1 MRLYIF
7 TAIFAVWSSG
17 ATAELQCDRQLLSEM
32 SSEIILE
39 RQNLTGFGPRVYG
52 GYAAYLMLRSGNMN
66 EIQLVNAI
74 GEGRKPRGFDSL
86 LMAHRIATLGPL
98 GVDQW
103 GDDPRDILI
112 SADESIE
119 RAILLLDQGETYF
132 DIVRQIQADQNYAE
146 KFNTRW
152 MGGYGLY
159 RLVID
164 QTEDILEQIAERAEN
179 DGYMVVAAP
188 LYALMPEGNY
198 EKFWERVKDTDFEP
212 KTLISPSTIRN
223 SGVLSLGRNRPLFS
237 DVELNATIPDL
248 YHSSL
253 ISKALSFGPGGDI
266 LAISLNQSGLT
277 IEMALVSSLFIAA
290 VNTGKIDPTRR
301 PEESWDFLLS
311 EMTYVLG
318 SQVAEETLES
328 YDISANR
335 RHYAG
340 AALDVLEIAT
350 AIEASTEWLR
360 NETAEIPQKPLSLT
374 EGFDWAR
381 ALAVWSVVKT
391 GERFPVEVLT
401 EEMLALAI
409 EGHIQREEFD
419 KALDMAERANGLR
432 GRLRV
437 ARDIMHRQ
445 NRLCGQH
452 GLLRNSFDSE
462 QILWDFQ

>member
-7 TAIFAVWSSG
+7 ATIFAILSSG

-32 SSEIILE
+32 ASEIIFE
-39 RQNLTGFGPRVYG
+39 RQNLTGFGPAQYG
-52 GYAAYLMLRSGNMN
+52 GHAAYLMLRSGRMN

-86 LMAHRIATLGPL
+86 LMAHRIATLGPR
-98 GVDQW
+98 GVEQW

-112 SADESIE
+112 SADESVE

-132 DIVRQIQADQNYAE
+132 DIVRQIQADPNYVE
-146 KFNTRW
+146 TFNTRW
-152 MGGYGLY
+152 MRGVGLY

-164 QTEDILEQIAERAEN
+164 QTEDILKQIAERAEN
-179 DGYMVVAAP
+179 DGYMEVAAP
-188 LYALMPEGNY
+188 LYAIMPEGNY
-198 EKFWERVKDTDFEP
+198 EKFWERVKDTDFER
-212 KTLISPSTIRN
+212 KSLISPSAMRSFGIF
-223 SGVLSLGRNRPLFS
+223 SLGRNRPLFS
-237 DVELNATIPDL
+237 DIEQNVTIPNL
-248 YHSSL
+248 YHLSL
-253 ISKALSFGPGGDI
+253 NSKALSFGPGGDI
-266 LAISLNQSGLT
+266 LAISLHQSGLT
-277 IEMALVSSLFIAA
+277 LEMALVSSLFIAA

-318 SQVAEETLES
+318 SQVAEKTLAPFV
-328 YDISANR
+328 ISADR

-340 AALDVLEIAT
+340 AAIDVLEIAT
-350 AIEASTEWLR
+350 AIEASKEWLR

-374 EGFDWAR
+374 EGFDWTR

-401 EEMLALAI
+401 EEMLTLAI

-419 KALDMAERANGLR
+419 KALDMAERTNGLK
-432 GRLRV
+432 GRLIV
-437 ARDIMHRQ
+437 ARDIMYRQ
-445 NRLCGQH
+445 NRLCDQH
-452 GLLRNSFDSE
+452 GLLRNSLY
-462 QILWDFQ
+462 QQQLLWDFP